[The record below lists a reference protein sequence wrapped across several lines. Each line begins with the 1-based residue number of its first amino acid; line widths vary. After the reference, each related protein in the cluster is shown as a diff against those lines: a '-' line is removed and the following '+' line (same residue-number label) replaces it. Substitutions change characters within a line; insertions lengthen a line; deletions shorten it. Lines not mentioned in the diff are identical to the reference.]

1 MKLKNMALSGMIA
14 RKIMVVPCMV
24 NSSLYVS
31 GDRKVLSGDPSWMRN
46 SSASIPPIRKKVKAV
61 AP

>member
-24 NSSLYVS
+24 NSWLYVS
-31 GDRKVLSGDPSWMRN
+31 GRRNVLFGDPSWIR
-46 SSASIPPIRKKVKAV
+46 SSMASMPPIRKKMKAV
-61 AP
+61 VP